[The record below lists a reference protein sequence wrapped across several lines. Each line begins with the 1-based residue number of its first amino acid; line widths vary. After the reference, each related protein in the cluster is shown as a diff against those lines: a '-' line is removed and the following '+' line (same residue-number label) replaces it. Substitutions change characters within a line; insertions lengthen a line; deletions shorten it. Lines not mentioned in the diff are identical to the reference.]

1 MNGAFPIAIE
11 LFLAHNVLFGKSV
24 FGMPI
29 GRAIG
34 KKDDVMRDRTTSV
47 DSRLQLD
54 APAQIESSR
63 WHVLLATW
71 LGEMFDGMDASIF
84 VLVIFPAI
92 SELLATKSH
101 SVVGVYAS
109 IILATFMVGWAI
121 GGIGFGILADYIG
134 RTRTL
139 VYTILLYAIFT
150 GLCAFSHSWQEMA
163 IYRFLVGCGIGGE
176 ISIGGVLIAECW
188 RGKSRLYATGV
199 MCSSFGCGYLVAS
212 LLNLFLGNLGWRW
225 LFVVGIIPA
234 LLTAYI
240 RAKLKEPIQFE
251 LMREYKQRLRAKPKT
266 ELTVQ
271 EAEILKFTL
280 PQIFQGTNIS
290 KTLLVTALAST
301 AIVGYWAV
309 LSWIPPWINQ
319 LTGTAAVQERSIVA
333 IALNIG
339 SIVACLLAGALV
351 TRIGRQTSFYLGF
364 FGALLCC
371 LSMFLTTKAYS
382 GTLIVWAFFVN
393 FFAVLPF
400 VVLFIYVPEIYETK
414 LRATA
419 FGFCIQFGRLVA
431 AVATITGGQLIGLFG
446 GSYAKAGAV
455 VSLFYILGIFASL
468 FVKTPTEDLLHD
480 VNLDAPEA
488 TESIASPT
496 KLS

>member
-1 MNGAFPIAIE
+1 MLGGTISAD
-11 LFLAHNVLFGKSV
+11 SQ
-24 FGMPI
+24 
-29 GRAIG
+29 
-34 KKDDVMRDRTTSV
+34 
-47 DSRLQLD
+47 SRLS
-54 APAQIESSR
+54 ATAQIESSR

-84 VLVIFPAI
+84 VLVIFPAL

-109 IILATFMVGWAI
+109 VILATFMLGWAV

-134 RTRTL
+134 RARTL

-150 GLCAFSHSWQEMA
+150 GLCALSHNWQEMA

-199 MCSSFGCGYLVAS
+199 MTSSFGTGYLVAS
-212 LLNLFLGNLGWRW
+212 LLNLFLGGLGWRW
-225 LFVVGIIPA
+225 LFVAGIVPA

-240 RAKLKEPIQFE
+240 RAKLKEPAQFE
-251 LMREYKQRLRAKPKT
+251 LMREYKQRLRAKPKS
-266 ELTVQ
+266 EWSAQ
-271 EAEILKFTL
+271 EAELLKFTF
-280 PQIFQGTNIS
+280 PQIFNGKNIS
-290 KTLLVTALAST
+290 KTILVTALAST

-339 SIVACLLAGALV
+339 AIISCLLTGALV
-351 TRIGRQTSFYLGF
+351 TRFGRRASFCGSF
-364 FGALLCC
+364 FGALVCC
-371 LSMFLTTKAYS
+371 LGMFLTTKAFS
-382 GTLIVWAFFVN
+382 TTLLVWAFCVG
-393 FFAVLPF
+393 FFATLVFAL
-400 VVLFIYVPEIYETK
+400 LFIYVPEIYETK

-419 FGFCIQFGRLVA
+419 FGFCVQFGRVA
-431 AVATITGGQLIGLFG
+431 AAVGAITGGQLIGIFG
-446 GSYAKAGAV
+446 GSYATAASV
-455 VSLFYILGIFASL
+455 VSLFYLVGIFASL
-468 FVKTPTEDLLHD
+468 FVKTPTEDLLHGNSD
-480 VNLDAPEA
+480 LFAQPLVETSTPQMIAPH
-488 TESIASPT
+488 
-496 KLS
+496 